1 MAIREPYIDIQL
13 GNNKYQKINGLQY
26 QYDHGLKQRISGLE
40 ENRAFS
46 VQYAYIGLKQALS
59 VTPTVEGDYYLADI
73 PDVLLF
79 QNKELQCY
87 VYVEEN
93 DSGVTVYEID
103 MTIMPRAKPADG
115 QYTPQQ
121 IDNYDALI
129 GQVNDLRND
138 IQDAIDG
145 AEDVTNK
152 LLNSQAT
159 VEMLDPDDDPVATV
173 TQTEE
178 GTLFAFQIPKSDVA
192 YATFEVDQEDGCLY
206 MNNPE
211 RFVDVSFTVD
221 DNGNLCVEI

>member
-1 MAIREPYIDIQL
+1 MAIREPYIDVQL
-13 GNNKYQKINGLQY
+13 GNNKYQKINGVLY
-26 QYDHGLKQRISGLE
+26 QYDHGLKQRIAGLE

-46 VQYAYIGLKQALS
+46 VQYGYLGLKETLS
-59 VTPTVEGDYYLADI
+59 VVPTLEGEFYLADI

-103 MTIMPRAKPADG
+103 MTIMPRTKPADS

-121 IDNYDALI
+121 IENYDALI
-129 GQVNDLRND
+129 AEVNDLRND
-138 IQDAIDG
+138 IQDAIDD

-159 VEMLDPDDDPVATV
+159 VEMLDPGEDPVATV
-173 TQTEE
+173 TQTETS
-178 GTLFAFQIPKSDVA
+178 TLFAFQIPKSDVA
-192 YATFEVDQEDGCLY
+192 YATFEVNQEDGCLY
-206 MNNPE
+206 MNNSE

-221 DNGNLCVEI
+221 DNGDLCVEI

>member
-1 MAIREPYIDIQL
+1 M
-13 GNNKYQKINGLQY
+13 
-26 QYDHGLKQRISGLE
+26 
-40 ENRAFS
+40 
-46 VQYAYIGLKQALS
+46 QYAYIGLKQALS

-129 GQVNDLRND
+129 GQVNQLIEQTQELRD
-138 IQDAIDG
+138 GLDEITDDAI
-145 AEDVTNK
+145 A
-152 LLNSQAT
+152 A
-159 VEMLDPDDDPVATV
+159 
-173 TQTEE
+173 TEE
-178 GTLFAFQIPKSDVA
+178 ITNT
-192 YATFEVDQEDGCLY
+192 TFEVNQEDGCLY
-206 MNNPE
+206 MNKP
-211 RFVDVSFTVD
+211 
-221 DNGNLCVEI
+221 